1 MPKRVP
7 SFTEGQR
14 VWYKG
19 RLAIF
24 RYYMGDGA
32 AVVRFDGGSETS
44 VVSMALLSSSPP
56 PPDAEAA

>member
-1 MPKRVP
+1 MP

-19 RLAIF
+19 RPAIF

-56 PPDAEAA
+56 DAEAA